1 MDKSQ
6 QQTVAGEIVEIDET
20 YTRDAPVGVP
30 VLAGILTAAGLARAA
45 GLVLLLALRRAGG
58 TGGGRRTFK
67 QLRKGPEVPVTSV
80 WVREPDGAVVE
91 VEVHGY
97 VCDQALLVSDRV
109 SAQVEPQKRAGL
121 PPRARR
127 IDNHTSGRT
136 VAPYPP
142 TRLTHLGTGLL
153 LQAVLG
159 AVLAVL
165 LVACVLGAFR

>member
-58 TGGGRRTFK
+58 IGGRRTFK